1 MMESSAPV
9 PVIHDAEREMM
20 RAMIMR
26 AQGSFA
32 INLAVMAMASLL
44 LLVVDFWP
52 MLMIALLARLASI
65 GIVYH
70 RGSRLLRAVEGEED
84 YAVALKDWSNTLVF
98 AGVSWSLLL
107 WCVPAGE
114 VATLASQALFSIA
127 LVGVAS
133 VINTVVGTR
142 RALWSFIAPFL
153 ASAVGYFLFIS
164 PTLGFL
170 PLLAALLG
178 FLMVVLFAVHVER
191 QQQHIGAVFAD
202 NAMLAHSLSRANVEL
217 SEALAIADRL
227 AHYDQLTGLRN
238 RRSFEVEARRIQRAR
253 DALGTYHL
261 LLLDVDCFK
270 SINDRF
276 GHAFGDLV
284 LEHIGKTL
292 DTVAGAH
299 EDVTTARL
307 GGEEFALIVGGG
319 SDADIALMSNDLR
332 RMLRTL
338 AGAGDKGVEV
348 TVSIGA
354 TRWRA
359 DETVHTAMLRAD
371 RLLYDAKD
379 AGRDRLVD
387 DFEVRRKVA

>member
-1 MMESSAPV
+1 M
-9 PVIHDAEREMM
+9 PVIHNAEREMM

-32 INLAVMAMASLL
+32 INLAVMGMASLL
-44 LLVVDFWP
+44 LLVVDYWP
-52 MLMIALLARLASI
+52 MLLIALVARLASI

-70 RGSRLLRAVEGEED
+70 RGRRLLRDVEGEGD

-107 WCVPAGE
+107 WCVPANE
-114 VATLASQALFSIA
+114 IATLASQALFSIA
-127 LVGVAS
+127 LIGVAS
-133 VINTVVGTR
+133 VINTIVGTR

-153 ASAVGYFLFIS
+153 ASAVGYFLFVS

-191 QQQHIGAVFAD
+191 QQQHIGSVFAD

-253 DALGTYHL
+253 DALSAYHL

-270 SINDRF
+270 SVNDRF
-276 GHAFGDLV
+276 GHAFGDRV

-292 DTVAGAH
+292 DTVASEY
-299 EDVTTARL
+299 EDITTARL
-307 GGEEFALIVGGG
+307 GGEEFAIIVGSEG
-319 SDADIALMSNDLR
+319 DADVALMSNDLR
-332 RMLRTL
+332 RMLRNL
-338 AGAGDKGVEV
+338 AGVGKKDVEV

-379 AGRDRLVD
+379 AGRDRLID
-387 DFEVRRKVA
+387 DFEDKRKVA